1 MVLNPFFLQGS
12 QGEQSLVQDLIN
24 EQLKMYGVE
33 VYYLPR
39 QYVTKNKIIREVVTS
54 EFNNSYPIEAYVDT
68 FDGYGENS
76 VLLSKFGVQATN
88 EIKLIISQERYSS
101 YITPL
106 IKNLPNIELATR
118 PKEGDLI
125 WFPLGDR
132 LFEIKFVEHE
142 KPFYQLQ
149 KNYVYELTCELFRY
163 ENELIDT
170 NIEEIDDNIQDQG
183 YNITLTMVGSAVTS
197 TAIAG
202 IVDGGIRLLSLTD
215 RGEKYTFAPR
225 VAISSAPSG
234 GITASGIS
242 TMISGLNACDGTQI
256 GDKIQGVELR
266 NSGRGYTVAPGVA
279 FVGGKGVGAAATTT
293 IADGVVGVATISDG
307 GSGYVFAPTV
317 TFSTPKH
324 VGAAATAVL
333 ATPMVGGGVS
343 IMSAPISIGASAILF
358 PDNTTGGVFYKTP
371 PTVTFGDPTGTGVN
385 ATATA
390 SINAFTLYGGNVTEI
405 SIGNSG
411 RFYSSAPTVTISAP
425 FTVRAEATIGLVGG
439 AATAYDLGSAL
450 DNSSV
455 AISTGGRAYSSQPT
469 VTVGLGT
476 GTVSPSTTAVGIAT
490 INSIGV
496 VTGLTFDPT
505 EIWAVGQGATI
516 GAGYTVTPT
525 LTFSAPSPVRATA
538 TATVSVAGSVTAI
551 SIGNSGFGYNA
562 VPTVTI
568 GEPGGIST
576 QFRATGIATMRFDSV
591 KAVGT
596 MSTESNQITGIST
609 VGILKGDR
617 VRLTFHYDDL
627 VVGNNFISSSTYVSS
642 IGVGTIFLSE
652 SSTSVGIATT
662 SFEFGIDGCGIV
674 TGINM
679 IYGGG
684 GYLTPPSVTISNEV
698 SEKNYVELI
707 AGVHTARG
715 ISAINSAGIVTDI
728 RLTDGGAKY
737 VLPPTLTVGDPTG
750 VGTGSYEYNE
760 LVTGSES
767 GTTAHVNS
775 WDATTNTLELKII
788 SGSFSVG
795 ETLVGSASSAS
806 RAVLTINTDDVI
818 DPYTDNDNIE
828 IEADGILDF
837 SESNPFGNP

>member
-202 IVDGGIRLLSLTD
+202 IVNGGIRFLTLTD

-234 GITASGIS
+234 GLTASGIS
-242 TMISGLNACDGTQI
+242 TMISGLAACDGTQL
-256 GDKIQGVELR
+256 GDKIQGVQIR

-279 FVGGKGVGAAATTT
+279 FVGGKGVGAAATTI
-293 IADGVVGVATISDG
+293 IADGVVGVATISSG
-307 GSGYVFAPTV
+307 GGGYINAPSV

-343 IMSAPISIGASAILF
+343 IRSAPISIGASAFLF
-358 PDNTTGGVFYKTP
+358 PGGTTGGVFYKTQ
-371 PTVTFGDPTGTGVN
+371 PTVTFENPAGSGTQ

-390 SINAFTLYGGNVTEI
+390 SINEFALYGGNVTEI

-411 RFYSSAPTVTISAP
+411 RFYSSVPTVTITAP
-425 FTVRAEATIGLVGG
+425 TTVRAAATVGLVGT
-439 AATAYDLGSAL
+439 ATSAYDSGSAL
-450 DNSSV
+450 NNSSV

-505 EIWAVGQGATI
+505 EVWAVGQGATI

-525 LTFSAPSPVRATA
+525 LSFSSPSPVTATA
-538 TATVSVAGSVTAI
+538 TATISIGGSVTAI

-562 VPTVTI
+562 IPTVSITA
-568 GEPGGIST
+568 PSGISSE
-576 QFRATGIATMRFDSV
+576 FRATGIATMRFDSV

-609 VGILKGDR
+609 VGIIVGDR
-617 VRLTFHYDDL
+617 VRLTFHHDDHI
-627 VVGNNFISSSTYVSS
+627 VANNFISSSTYVSS
-642 IGVGTIFLSE
+642 IGVSTIFLSE
-652 SSTSVGIATT
+652 NSTSVGIATT
-662 SFEFGIDGCGIV
+662 SFEFGIDQCGIV
-674 TGINM
+674 TGIN
-679 IYGGG
+679 ITYGGG
-684 GYLTPPSVTISNEV
+684 GYLTPPSVTITNEV
-698 SEKNYVELI
+698 SEKNYVDLI

-715 ISAINSAGIVTDI
+715 ISAITSGIVTEI
-728 RLTDGGAKY
+728 RLIDGGAKY
-737 VLPPTLTVGDPTG
+737 VLAPTITLGSPTG
-750 VGTGSYEYNE
+750 IGTGSYEYNE

-788 SGSFSVG
+788 SGSFNVG
-795 ETLVGSASSAS
+795 ETLVGSASGAS
-806 RAVLTINTDDVI
+806 RAVFTINTDDVI

-828 IEADGILDF
+828 VEADGILDF